1 MKKLLLPLIL
11 LALLFS
17 SPAHSSENTPPLT
30 VVIFGA
36 TGDLTTRKL
45 YPALFN
51 LNREN
56 ELDKDVRIIA
66 IGRRAWDQEEF
77 YSSVIN
83 SLHTFSRNVPTEAEW
98 ESFKGHLVYKQ
109 MDFLNP
115 SDYQSLANLRHE
127 RNDNILFFL
136 ATDSFYFYPIIE
148 LLGKYK
154 LLEQTESYSR
164 VIIEKP
170 FGEDLDSALALQAKI
185 TQHLDEEQIYRMD
198 HYLGKEGLF
207 QLAKFR
213 LQDTPYEDLLNNNY
227 VSNVQLTL
235 SETIGIGTR
244 ASFYENTGHLRDVVQ
259 NHAMQVLAFAMMDKP
274 ISADQEEILAE
285 KAKALASLRALS
297 PTDIIRGQYTA
308 GVVKGLP
315 ALGYRE
321 ERGVPEDSSVETFVQ
336 TRLFF
341 DNERWGGVP
350 FYIRSGK
357 RLPEQLTQVKFIFD
371 ENPHQLDSITFVIQ
385 PNPRILI
392 NQNGTTTLF
401 NTSINPTAHREGYEN
416 QILAAIQGDKT
427 GFVSLEEV
435 IYSWTLFT
443 PTLKQ
448 WKSDPEILFYPSGT
462 WAPKAAEEQLQEDGF
477 EWNL

>member
-1 MKKLLLPLIL
+1 MKKFFFTLIVL
-11 LALLFS
+11 VSAFNFS
-17 SPAHSSENTPPLT
+17 VHSLENNPPLT

-51 LNREN
+51 LNKEN
-56 ELDKDVRIIA
+56 ELNKDVRIIA
-66 IGRRAWDQEEF
+66 IGRREWDQDEF
-77 YSSVIN
+77 YRSVIK
-83 SLHTFSRNVPTEAEW
+83 SLQTFSRNVPTETEW
-98 ESFKGHLVYKQ
+98 ESFKEHLIYKQ

-115 SDYQSLANLRHE
+115 SDYQSLAALRHE

-148 LLGKYK
+148 LLGQYK
-154 LLEQTESYSR
+154 LLEQTDSYSR

-213 LQDTPYEDLLNNNY
+213 LQDTPYENLLNNNY

-244 ASFYENTGHLRDVVQ
+244 ANFYENTGHLRDVIQ
-259 NHAMQVLAFAMMDKP
+259 NHAIQVLAFAMMDKP
-274 ISADQEEILAE
+274 ISNNQDEILAE
-285 KAKALASLRALS
+285 KAKALAGLRPLS

-315 ALGYRE
+315 AVGYRE
-321 ERGVPEDSSVETFVQ
+321 ERGVPEDSSIETFVQ
-336 TRLFF
+336 TRLFL
-341 DNERWGGVP
+341 DNERWSGVP
-350 FYIRSGK
+350 LYIRSGK
-357 RLPEQLTQVKFIFD
+357 RLPEQLTQVKFIFN

-392 NQNGTTTLF
+392 TENGTTTFF

-435 IYSWTLFT
+435 IYSWKLFT

-448 WKSDPEILFYPSGT
+448 WKSDREILFYPSGT
-462 WAPKAAEEQLQEDGF
+462 WAPEVAEEQLQEDGI